1 MSEIENI
8 NLPGDLKRL
17 NIKEKEELSAD
28 IRKEILNV
36 VSNNGGHLASNLGV
50 VELTIALHSVF
61 NAPKDKI
68 VWDVGHQTYVHKI
81 LTGRKDKM
89 NSLRKKNGIA
99 GFPKR
104 EESEYDTFNT
114 GHSST
119 SISAAI
125 GMARARDIKKDNYQV
140 VAVIGDGALTGGMA
154 LEALNDGGSSKTNFI
169 IILNDNEMSI
179 SKNVGG
185 ISNFLAKIRSKRFYK
200 RSNNI
205 IKKCVSKIPWLGDK
219 IIKLVQDL
227 KYSIKK
233 LFISNMFFEDMG
245 YTYLGPVD
253 GHNIEKL
260 ENILKIATNIDGPK
274 LIHVITKK
282 GKGYEPAEK
291 NPDKFHSTGPFDLE
305 TGESK
310 KAKSKDY
317 SKAFGDKLVSLAEKN
332 KKIVAI
338 TASMK
343 DGTGLKD
350 FAEKFKDRF
359 FDVGIAEGHAIG
371 MAAGMATN
379 GIIPVVP
386 IYASFYQRGYDQVIH
401 DVCMQNLHVVLCS
414 DRAGIVGADGET
426 HQGILDLSFFNIVPN
441 LVIMA
446 PKNFNELEDMLE
458 FAIDYDGPIYIRY
471 PRGGEENIKIDK
483 EEKIK
488 LGKAEKLADGKDY
501 TIIALGKMVQRA
513 YEISNILKK
522 EGIEAGVINAR
533 FLKPLDEENI
543 VKWIGTSKVITI
555 EDNIVKGGLGSTV
568 LEVLKKYNKTNKLR
582 MLGYPDEFI
591 KQGIVDE
598 IEKEYKLDIESI
610 LDMIRKWSNYE

>member
-8 NLPGDLKRL
+8 NLPEDLKKL
-17 NIKEKEELSAD
+17 DIKEKEKLSAE

-89 NSLRKKNGIA
+89 NSLRKRNGIA

-119 SISAAI
+119 AISAAI
-125 GMARARDIKKDNYQV
+125 GMARARDIKKENYQI

-179 SKNVGG
+179 SKNVGV
-185 ISNFLAKIRSKRFYK
+185 ISNFLSKIRSKRFYK

-205 IKKCVSKIPWLGDK
+205 IKKGVSKIPWLGNK

-233 LFISNMFFEDMG
+233 IFISNMFFEDMG

-260 ENILKIATNIDGPK
+260 ENILKIAKNIDGPK

-291 NPDKFHSTGPFDLE
+291 NPDKFHSTGPFEIE
-305 TGESK
+305 TGKSK

-317 SKAFGDKLVSLAEKN
+317 SKVFGDKLVSLAEKN

-350 FAEKFKDRF
+350 FAEKFTDRF

-446 PKNFNELEDMLE
+446 PKNFKELEDMLE
-458 FAIDYDGPIYIRY
+458 FAIDYNGPIYIRY
-471 PRGGEENIKIDK
+471 PRGGEESTKIDK
-483 EEKIK
+483 EEKIE
-488 LGKAEKLADGKDY
+488 LGKAEKLAEGNDY
-501 TIIALGKMVQRA
+501 TIVALGKMVQRA

-522 EGIEAGVINAR
+522 EGIGVGVINAR
-533 FLKPLDEENI
+533 FLKPFDEEDI
-543 VKWIGTSKVITI
+543 ISWIGNSKVITI
-555 EDNIVKGGLGSTV
+555 EDNIIKGGLGSTV
-568 LEVLKKYNKTNKLR
+568 LELLKKYHKTNELK

-591 KQGIVDE
+591 KQATVEE
-598 IEKEYKLDIESI
+598 IEKDYKLDVESI
-610 LDMIRKWSNYE
+610 LDMIRRWSNYE

>member
-8 NLPGDLKRL
+8 NLPEDLKKL
-17 NIKEKEELSAD
+17 DIKEKEKLSAE

-89 NSLRKKNGIA
+89 NSLRKRNGIA

-125 GMARARDIKKDNYQV
+125 GMARARDIKKENYQI

-185 ISNFLAKIRSKRFYK
+185 ISNFLSKIRSKRFYK

-205 IKKCVSKIPWLGDK
+205 IKKGVSKIPWLGNK

-233 LFISNMFFEDMG
+233 IFISNMFFEDMG

-260 ENILKIATNIDGPK
+260 ENILKIAKNIDGPK

-291 NPDKFHSTGPFDLE
+291 NPDKFHSTGPFEIE
-305 TGESK
+305 TGKSK

-317 SKAFGDKLVSLAEKN
+317 SKVFGDKLVSLAEKN
-332 KKIVAI
+332 NKIVAI

-446 PKNFNELEDMLE
+446 PKNFKELEDMLE
-458 FAIDYDGPIYIRY
+458 FAIDYNGPIYIRY
-471 PRGGEENIKIDK
+471 PRGGEESTKIDK
-483 EEKIK
+483 EEKIE
-488 LGKAEKLADGKDY
+488 L
-501 TIIALGKMVQRA
+501 
-513 YEISNILKK
+513 
-522 EGIEAGVINAR
+522 
-533 FLKPLDEENI
+533 
-543 VKWIGTSKVITI
+543 
-555 EDNIVKGGLGSTV
+555 
-568 LEVLKKYNKTNKLR
+568 
-582 MLGYPDEFI
+582 
-591 KQGIVDE
+591 
-598 IEKEYKLDIESI
+598 IEKCVK
-610 LDMIRKWSNYE
+610 

>member
-1 MSEIENI
+1 MRKIENI
-8 NLPGDLKRL
+8 NLPRDLRKL
-17 NIKEKEELSAD
+17 NIKEKEQLSAE

-61 NAPKDKI
+61 NAPEDKI

-125 GMARARDIKKDNYQV
+125 GMARARDIRKENYQV

-154 LEALNDGGSSKTNFI
+154 LEALNDGGSSKTDFI

-185 ISNFLAKIRSKRFYK
+185 ISNFLSKIRSKRFYK
-200 RSNNI
+200 KSNNV
-205 IKKCVSKIPWLGDK
+205 IKKCVSKIPWLGNK
-219 IIKLVQDL
+219 IIKIVQDL

-233 LFISNMFFEDMG
+233 VFISNMFFEDMG
-245 YTYLGPVD
+245 YTYLGPID

-260 ENILKIATNIDGPK
+260 ENILKIAKNIDGPK

-310 KAKSKDY
+310 KIKSKDY
-317 SKAFGDKLVSLAEKN
+317 SKVFGDKLVNLAEKN

-359 FDVGIAEGHAIG
+359 FDVGIAEEHAIG

-401 DVCMQNLHVVLCS
+401 DVCMQNLHVFLCS

-446 PKNFNELEDMLE
+446 PKNFKELENMLE
-458 FAIDYDGPIYIRY
+458 FAIDYDGPIYMRY
-471 PRGGEENIKIDK
+471 PRGGEESTKIDK
-483 EEKIK
+483 EEKIE
-488 LGKAEKLADGKDY
+488 LGKAEKLADGNDY
-501 TIIALGKMVQRA
+501 TIIAIGKMVQRA
-513 YEISNILKK
+513 YEISKILKK

-533 FLKPLDEENI
+533 FLKPFDEENI
-543 VKWIGTSKVITI
+543 IKWIGNSKVITI

-568 LEVLKKYNKTNKLR
+568 LEVLKKYNKTNELK
-582 MLGYPDEFI
+582 MLGYSDEFI
-591 KQGIVDE
+591 KQGTVDE
-598 IEKEYKLDIESI
+598 IEKDHNLDIESI

>member
-1 MSEIENI
+1 MRKIENI
-8 NLPGDLKRL
+8 NLPRDLRKL
-17 NIKEKEELSAD
+17 NIKEKEQLSAE

-50 VELTIALHSVF
+50 VELTIALHTVF
-61 NAPKDKI
+61 NAPEDKI

-125 GMARARDIKKDNYQV
+125 GMARARDIRKENYQV

-154 LEALNDGGSSKTNFI
+154 LEALNDGGSSKTDFI

-185 ISNFLAKIRSKRFYK
+185 ISNFLSKIRSKRFYK
-200 RSNNI
+200 KSNNV
-205 IKKCVSKIPWLGDK
+205 IKKCVSKIPWLGNK
-219 IIKLVQDL
+219 IIKIVQDL

-233 LFISNMFFEDMG
+233 VFISNMFFEDMG
-245 YTYLGPVD
+245 YTYLGPID

-260 ENILKIATNIDGPK
+260 ENILKIAKNIDGPK

-310 KAKSKDY
+310 KIKSKDY
-317 SKAFGDKLVSLAEKN
+317 SKVFGDKLVNLAEKN

-359 FDVGIAEGHAIG
+359 FDVGIAEEHAIG

-401 DVCMQNLHVVLCS
+401 DVCMQNLHVFLCS

-446 PKNFNELEDMLE
+446 PKNFKELENMLE
-458 FAIDYDGPIYIRY
+458 FAIDYDGPIYMRY
-471 PRGGEENIKIDK
+471 PRGGEESTKIDK
-483 EEKIK
+483 EEKIE
-488 LGKAEKLADGKDY
+488 LGKAEKLADGNDY
-501 TIIALGKMVQRA
+501 TIIAIGKMVQRA
-513 YEISNILKK
+513 YEISKILKK

-533 FLKPLDEENI
+533 FLKPFDEENI
-543 VKWIGTSKVITI
+543 IKWIGNSKVITI

-568 LEVLKKYNKTNKLR
+568 LEVLKKYNKTNELK
-582 MLGYPDEFI
+582 MLGYSDEFI
-591 KQGIVDE
+591 KQGTVDE
-598 IEKEYKLDIESI
+598 IEKDHNLDIESI

>member
-8 NLPGDLKRL
+8 NLPGDLKKID
-17 NIKEKEELSAD
+17 IKEKERLSAE

-61 NAPKDKI
+61 NTPKDKI

-81 LTGRKDKM
+81 LTGRKDKLT
-89 NSLRKKNGIA
+89 SLRKKNGIA

-125 GMARARDIKKDNYQV
+125 GMARARDIKKENYQI

-185 ISNFLAKIRSKRFYK
+185 ISNFLSKIRSKRFYK
-200 RSNNI
+200 KSNNM
-205 IKKCVSKIPWLGDK
+205 IKKGVSKIPWIGNK

-233 LFISNMFFEDMG
+233 IFISNMFFEDMG

-260 ENILKIATNIDGPK
+260 ENILKIAKNIDGPK

-291 NPDKFHSTGPFDLE
+291 NPDKFHSTGPFSLE
-305 TGESK
+305 TGEAK
-310 KAKSKDY
+310 KTKTKDY
-317 SKAFGDKLVSLAEKN
+317 SKVFGDKLVSMAEKN

-343 DGTGLKD
+343 DGTGLKE

-426 HQGILDLSFFNIVPN
+426 HQGILDLYFFNIVPN

-446 PKNFNELEDMLE
+446 PKNFKELEGMLE
-458 FAIDYDGPIYIRY
+458 FAIDYIGPIYIRY
-471 PRGGEENIKIDK
+471 PRGGEESTKIDK
-483 EEKIK
+483 EEKIE
-488 LGKAEKLADGKDY
+488 LGKAEKLSEGNDY
-501 TIIALGKMVQRA
+501 TIVAIGKMVQRA

-522 EGIEAGVINAR
+522 EGIGIKVINAR
-533 FLKPLDEENI
+533 FLKPFDEENI
-543 VKWIGTSKVITI
+543 VRWIGNSKVITI
-555 EDNIVKGGLGSTV
+555 EDNIIKGGLGSTV
-568 LEVLKKYNKTNKLR
+568 LETLKKYHKTNELK

-591 KQGIVDE
+591 KQGTVDE
-598 IEKEYKLDIESI
+598 IERDYKLDVESI